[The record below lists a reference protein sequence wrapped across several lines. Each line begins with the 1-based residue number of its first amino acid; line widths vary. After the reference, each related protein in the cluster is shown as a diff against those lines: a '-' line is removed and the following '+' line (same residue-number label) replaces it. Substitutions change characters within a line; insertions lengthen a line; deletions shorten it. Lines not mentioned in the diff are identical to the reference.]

1 MKNILITGG
10 GGYIGSM
17 LTTELIKLGH
27 KVTVIDLLKFDQGSL
42 NHLYFENN
50 FKFINADVRNLS
62 LLKKHISKNEFII
75 PMAALVGA
83 PLCDKNKKEALET
96 NFLAIKK
103 ILKNLSSKNKL
114 IYLTTNSGYGIGEKE
129 KFCDE
134 NSPLKPISLYGRT
147 KCDAEN
153 EVMKFKN
160 TVSFRLATVF
170 GASYRMRSD
179 LLVNN
184 FVQRAVN
191 ENYIDVFEPNFRR
204 NFIHIKDVVQAI
216 VFSIKNFNKLKSN
229 VYNLGLSSAN
239 VTKIDLAK
247 KIKKQIKSLRIKVI
261 LNKSDPDKRD
271 YFVSNAKIEKK
282 GFKAKISLDQGI
294 KELIQVFTN
303 NNEKIINN
311 Y

>member
-204 NFIHIKDVVQAI
+204 NFIHIKDVVKAI

-294 KELIQVFTN
+294 KELIQVFKN